1 LYQEAVDQA
10 VTPEGDDPHMI
21 ANVIV
26 FLYGGIYPTTQNS
39 AKDSAKSLEWLLS
52 GKTQAQRGQDM
63 QESPLTLHAS
73 LYGVAEK
80 YECPDLKEACRYA
93 YSRLLS

>member
-1 LYQEAVDQA
+1 LDQEAADQA
-10 VTPEGDDPHMI
+10 VTLEDDDPWMI

-26 FLYGGIYPTTQNS
+26 FLYGGIYPTTQNC

-52 GKTQAQRGQDM
+52 GRTQAQRGQAM

-73 LYGVAEK
+73 L
-80 YECPDLKEACRYA
+80 
-93 YSRLLS
+93 